1 MPNATMI
8 TTPKR
13 HQWLALTA
21 MSMGVFM
28 GLLDV
33 TVVNV
38 ALPTMVNDFNTNF
51 TNLQWVLNAYTLVY
65 AVSLLIMSKLGDMY
79 GRKKVFLGSLI
90 LFVLASAVNGMA
102 SSLIVLDIGRGI
114 QAIGGAGM
122 NSLSMALVASNFSG
136 NKRGVALGILGSV
149 IGMSTASG
157 PLIGGFLVENFGWP
171 SIFYVNVPVG
181 IVAVIMTLTFVN
193 ETPSY
198 GQHEHI
204 DFAGMLFSG
213 LGLFSLI
220 YGLIIKEGHP
230 HWSWMDVRIG
240 GWIIAGFILIALF
253 IWTESR
259 VQQPMMSLN
268 FFKQRHF
275 VGTIFVAFAL
285 GASLY
290 SFNTFLTALMQN
302 YIGYSA
308 LQTGVRQLTI
318 SGWSL
323 VLGPISGYLGT
334 RFSKKRMISAS
345 LLVGACGFLVMLNAM
360 GPRVSF
366 MDLMPGM
373 LMIGFTNGIVSPLIN
388 TVGMEGV
395 APQQMGMASGLL
407 NIFRQLGIVIGVV
420 GFGLM
425 QATQYENYLN
435 THIHTV
441 GMPSQMTTGIHA
453 ALIKAGPF
461 SGHTIAWSKRLTE
474 TPFAQKLQSVV
485 VHAYDNGMAAVLIA
499 ALVVILIGSLAAA
512 VLMRKESHADVHA

>member
-1 MPNATMI
+1 MPNATMT

-90 LFVLASAVNGMA
+90 LFVLASTVNGMA
-102 SSLIVLDIGRGI
+102 SNLIVLDIGRGI

-198 GQHEHI
+198 GQHERI

-213 LGLFSLI
+213 LGLFFFNLRFDYQGGTSPLVMD
-220 YGLIIKEGHP
+220 GHP
-230 HWSWMDVRIG
+230 DRWLDH
-240 GWIIAGFILIALF
+240 
-253 IWTESR
+253 
-259 VQQPMMSLN
+259 
-268 FFKQRHF
+268 
-275 VGTIFVAFAL
+275 
-285 GASLY
+285 
-290 SFNTFLTALMQN
+290 
-302 YIGYSA
+302 
-308 LQTGVRQLTI
+308 
-318 SGWSL
+318 
-323 VLGPISGYLGT
+323 
-334 RFSKKRMISAS
+334 
-345 LLVGACGFLVMLNAM
+345 CGFHFDSTFHLD
-360 GPRVSF
+360 RKQ
-366 MDLMPGM
+366 
-373 LMIGFTNGIVSPLIN
+373 SP
-388 TVGMEGV
+388 T
-395 APQQMGMASGLL
+395 A
-407 NIFRQLGIVIGVV
+407 
-420 GFGLM
+420 
-425 QATQYENYLN
+425 
-435 THIHTV
+435 H
-441 GMPSQMTTGIHA
+441 
-453 ALIKAGPF
+453 
-461 SGHTIAWSKRLTE
+461 
-474 TPFAQKLQSVV
+474 
-485 VHAYDNGMAAVLIA
+485 D
-499 ALVVILIGSLAAA
+499 
-512 VLMRKESHADVHA
+512 ES

>member
-1 MPNATMI
+1 MPNATLT

-90 LFVLASAVNGMA
+90 LFVLASTVNGMA

-198 GQHEHI
+198 GQHERI

-230 HWSWMDVRIG
+230 HWSWMDIRIG

-275 VGTIFVAFAL
+275 VGTIFVAF
-285 GASLY
+285 
-290 SFNTFLTALMQN
+290 
-302 YIGYSA
+302 A

-395 APQQMGMASGLL
+395 APQQMGM
-407 NIFRQLGIVIGVV
+407 
-420 GFGLM
+420 
-425 QATQYENYLN
+425 
-435 THIHTV
+435 
-441 GMPSQMTTGIHA
+441 PSQMTTGIHA

-499 ALVVILIGSLAAA
+499 ALIVILIGSLAAA